1 MKKREL
7 QGLRAK
13 ETVELKK
20 LLPEKKVEWVKAKTG
35 LKASK
40 EKNLKKAKNLSK
52 EIAQIST
59 IIREKEIM
67 EKGLQTPRP
76 QISSQKAQK

>member
-13 ETVELKK
+13 EAAELKK
-20 LLPEKKVEWVKAKTG
+20 LLSEKKVEWVKARAD

-59 IIREKEIM
+59 IIREKEIAAK
-67 EKGLQTPRP
+67 EVNKQEGQSR
-76 QISSQKAQK
+76 